1 MAILVLDTSTD
12 PETTAYEQFVDF
24 EGRTYLLK
32 FDYGQRDDAWYLSI
46 YDQDEDP
53 IVCGKRVSIGVSLL
67 RGEVDSRLPRGI
79 LMAVDTTEQHGEAGL
94 EDLGARVKL
103 TYCEVETLEEVAE
116 S

>member
-1 MAILVLDTSTD
+1 MAILILDTSVD
-12 PETTAYEQFVDF
+12 PEVTAYEQHVDL

-32 FDYGQRDDAWYLSI
+32 FDYGQRDDSWYLSL

-53 IVCGKRVSIGVSLL
+53 LVCGKRVAIGIPLL
-67 RGEVDSRLPRGI
+67 RGEVDSRLPPGI
-79 LMAVDTTEQHGEAGL
+79 LMAVDTTETGQEAGL

-103 TYCEVETLEEVAE
+103 VYLELASLEEVAE

>member
-1 MAILVLDTSTD
+1 MAVLIIDTSTD

-53 IVCGKRVSIGVSLL
+53 IICGKRVAIGIPLL
-67 RGEVDSRLPRGI
+67 RGEVDSRLPGGI
-79 LMAVDTTEQHGEAGL
+79 LMAVDTTETHQEAGL
-94 EDLGARVKL
+94 EDLGAHVKL
-103 TYCEVETLEEVAE
+103 VYFEVATLEEEAA